1 MYICVRSP
9 RALFRFSSHAAA
21 LYSRGGKRAFRTSPQ
36 QTGLKIM
43 TLWLCLSFAA
53 LCLPLRSCSLNTHSA
68 EATVQLWAVCMP
80 PYFLKI
86 SKSLIDLAPVS
97 LRCMRSLHCHFQN
110 KTCVSVNVLF
120 SPALEALK
128 KKIKQRAGCKQW
140 EKCAKLLLLLAC
152 NDIIS
157 PRDREQRS

>member
-1 MYICVRSP
+1 MKLSDYNYGWIWFRNDVYICARSP

-21 LYSRGGKRAFRTSPQ
+21 LYSRGGERAFRTSPQ

-68 EATVQLWAVCMP
+68 KAMVQFWAVCMP

-86 SKSLIDLAPVS
+86 SKSFIDLATVS
-97 LRCMRSLHCHFQN
+97 LRCMRSLQCLFQN
-110 KTCVSVNVLF
+110 KTRVCECLVFPSFGNT
-120 SPALEALK
+120 E
-128 KKIKQRAGCKQW
+128 
-140 EKCAKLLLLLAC
+140 EKS
-152 NDIIS
+152 N
-157 PRDREQRS
+157 REPDASSGKVC